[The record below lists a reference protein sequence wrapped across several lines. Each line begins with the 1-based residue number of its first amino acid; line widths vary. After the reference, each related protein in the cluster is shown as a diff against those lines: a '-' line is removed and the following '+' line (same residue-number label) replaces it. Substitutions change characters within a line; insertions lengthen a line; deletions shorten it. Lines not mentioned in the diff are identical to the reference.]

1 MAIFKKGYY
10 KAETVNGVYFV
21 GELLDDSE
29 QDVTDARNFAD
40 SLKNLGD
47 DEVIV
52 AFFDGSTAD
61 IFEEIDSE
69 YGIK

>member
-1 MAIFKKGYY
+1 MATFKKGYY

-29 QDVTDARNFAD
+29 QDVTDARSFAD
-40 SLKNLGD
+40 SLKDLGD

-52 AFFDGSTAD
+52 AFFDESTAD